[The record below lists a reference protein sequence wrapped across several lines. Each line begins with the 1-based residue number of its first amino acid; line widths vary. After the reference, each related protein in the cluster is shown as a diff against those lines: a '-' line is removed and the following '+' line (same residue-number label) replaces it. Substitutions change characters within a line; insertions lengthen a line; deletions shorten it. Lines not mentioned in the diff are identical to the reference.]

1 MIGWIILALVLVFL
15 AVILIRTAAFTPKA
29 ESRAAAEP
37 VSYDKDAALH
47 ALAELVKCRTVSYDD
62 HALEDD
68 AEFEKLIGKLP
79 ELFPNV
85 TKTCPMQRMEDRG
98 LLFRWKG
105 KSDGKPAVLMAHYD
119 VVPVEEEN
127 WTHPAFEA
135 EIRDGVMWGRGTLDT
150 KVTFNG
156 VLSAAENLISQGFVP
171 ENDIYFAFSG
181 GEEVNG
187 KGAIHIVDY
196 FKSHHIEPELVLDE
210 GGAVVDNVFPGVTK
224 PCGMIGIAEKGMI
237 NVEYSVASSG
247 GHASAPAP
255 HTPVGQLSAACCKI
269 ENHPFKAHFSKPV
282 LEMFDTLGRHSGFVR
297 RRAGF
302 HLP

>member
-37 VSYDKDAALH
+37 VSYDKDAVLH

-105 KSDGKPAVLMAHYD
+105 KGDGKPAVLMAHYD

-171 ENDIYFAFSG
+171 ENDISVHRTLG
-181 GEEVNG
+181 G
-187 KGAIHIVDY
+187 KGRRGSQRQGRD
-196 FKSHHIEPELVLDE
+196 
-210 GGAVVDNVFPGVTK
+210 
-224 PCGMIGIAEKGMI
+224 
-237 NVEYSVASSG
+237 
-247 GHASAPAP
+247 P
-255 HTPVGQLSAACCKI
+255 HRGL
-269 ENHPFKAHFSKPV
+269 
-282 LEMFDTLGRHSGFVR
+282 L
-297 RRAGF
+297 
-302 HLP
+302 